1 MLYLLISILCS
12 TLIFAIFKG
21 FDLVKVHTLYA
32 IIVNYLIAFCT
43 GLVLYGAFPSVS
55 VVYETSWFWGTVALG
70 VFFILIFN
78 LMAKTSQVA
87 GVSVASVA
95 TKMSLA
101 IPVLI
106 GVIWYKESLSGLQ
119 VLGIL
124 LALLSVYLASVKDDM
139 TQGIGKSL
147 LLPAMVFLGSGI
159 IDSSMKYFEEFHLT
173 SNEVPLFSALIFGF
187 AALTGLLFIGFT
199 FSKRPKFQIKDLV
212 GGIVLGIPNYFSI
225 YFLIRALENKAFGSA
240 SIFTMNNVGIVVCST
255 LLGILFFKERLS
267 QKNWLGI
274 GIAISSIV
282 LVALF

>member
-1 MLYLLISILCS
+1 M
-12 TLIFAIFKG
+12 
-21 FDLVKVHTLYA
+21 KVHTLYA